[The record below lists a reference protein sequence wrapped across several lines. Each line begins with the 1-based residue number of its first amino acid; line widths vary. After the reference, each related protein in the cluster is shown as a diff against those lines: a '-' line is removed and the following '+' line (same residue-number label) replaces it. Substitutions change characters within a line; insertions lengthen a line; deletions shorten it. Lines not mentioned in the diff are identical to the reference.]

1 MKINMNTAYNSNIKL
16 VNERCQSDFYNN
28 LLKDE
33 FNDIILNKKINNN
46 YIQITNSFIFEN
58 NDSLEIGLYIIN
70 LSNKEVHIKRLP
82 LKIYINEDIVKSFVV
97 DINKDISS
105 KEAIYKEIKLLKDEG
120 LNNIN
125 REKVYICIDN
135 LNKVKRFNYID
146 IDIKK
151 LPKIDGYRSN
161 REMKKLLRN
170 LSKIEEDEFRIDV
183 FKVGEVEEGFCIIAL
198 ARNSSD
204 REINIKSLPITVYM
218 ENGLMIYKG
227 IYKINDNSFSIG
239 SHKGKFYSI
248 VIPFS
253 NFLKIEGQDLSKY
266 KVEFK

>member
-1 MKINMNTAYNSNIKL
+1 MNDIYNCNIKL
-16 VNERCQSDFYNN
+16 ANERCQSDFYNN

-33 FNDIILNKKINNN
+33 FNNIILNKNINNN

-58 NDSLEIGLYIIN
+58 KDSLEIGLYITN
-70 LSNKEVHIKRLP
+70 LSNKEIHIKRLP
-82 LKIYINEDIVKSFVV
+82 LKMYIDEDTVNSFVV
-97 DINKDISS
+97 DINKNIGS
-105 KEAIYKEIKLLKDEG
+105 KEAIYKEIKLSKDES

-125 REKVYICIDN
+125 KEKAYICIDN
-135 LNKVKRFNYID
+135 LNKIKRFNYID

-151 LPKIDGYRSN
+151 LPKIDGYKSN
-161 REMKKLLRN
+161 REMKKFLRT

-183 FKVGEVEEGFCIIAL
+183 FKVGEVEEGFCILAL

-227 IYKINDNSFSIG
+227 IYRINDNSLSVG
-239 SHKGKFYSI
+239 AYKGKFYSI
-248 VIPFS
+248 VIPFN
-253 NFLKIEGQDLSKY
+253 NFLKVEGYDLSKY

>member
-1 MKINMNTAYNSNIKL
+1 MNNIYNSNIKL
-16 VNERCQSDFYNN
+16 VNERYQSDFYNN
-28 LLKDE
+28 LLKNE
-33 FNDIILNKKINNN
+33 FNDIILNQKNNAN
-46 YIQITNSFIFEN
+46 YIQIANSFIFEN
-58 NDSLEIGLYIIN
+58 TDSLEIGLYISN
-70 LSNKEVHIKRLP
+70 LSNKEIHIKRLP
-82 LKIYINEDIVKSFVV
+82 LKIYINEEIVKNFVV
-97 DINKDISS
+97 DINKNISS
-105 KEAIYKEIKLLKDEG
+105 KEAIYKEVKLLKDEK
-120 LNNIN
+120 LNNIDTN
-125 REKVYICIDN
+125 KIYICIDN

-161 REMKKLLRN
+161 REMKKFLTN

-204 REINIKSLPITVYM
+204 REISIKSLPITVYM
-218 ENGLMIYKG
+218 GNGLMIYKG
-227 IYKINDNSFSIG
+227 IYNINDNSLSVG
-239 SHKGKFYSI
+239 PYKGMFYSI

-253 NFLKIEGQDLSKY
+253 NFLKIEGQDLSTY

>member
-1 MKINMNTAYNSNIKL
+1 MNNLYNSNIKL

-33 FNDIILNKKINNN
+33 FKNIILNEEVNNDCIKI
-46 YIQITNSFIFEN
+46 INSFIFEN
-58 NDSLEIGLYIIN
+58 NDFLEIGLYITN
-70 LSNKEVHIKRLP
+70 LSNKEIHIKRLP
-82 LKIYINEDIVKSFVV
+82 LKMYIDKNIVKNFVIDV
-97 DINKDISS
+97 NKDISS
-105 KEAIYKEIKLLKDEG
+105 KEAIYKEIKLSKDES

-125 REKVYICIDN
+125 IENLYICIDN
-135 LNKVKRFNYID
+135 LNKIKRFNFID
-146 IDIKK
+146 IDMQK

-161 REMKKLLRN
+161 REMKKFLRN

-183 FKVGEVEEGFCIIAL
+183 FKVGEVEEGFCILSL

-227 IYKINDNSFSIG
+227 VYRINDNSLSVG
-239 SHKGKFYSI
+239 SYKGKFYSI